1 MNTTPPAGTMPP
13 PPPRRRGLIGLF
25 VRHHTAAN
33 LLMIG
38 MVLVGVYAASRM
50 NTQFFPDIEI
60 PVINVT
66 VTWTGAS
73 AEDVEANILDAL
85 EPELR
90 FLDGVEKI
98 VSYAR
103 EGLATIS
110 MEFAPNAD
118 MQKAQS
124 DVEQAVGRV
133 TTLPEAAEQP
143 EITRVPFYD
152 RVAKVVVSGPYPE
165 KTIKIFAKQIRDG
178 LLAAGI
184 DRVTFTGS
192 RSEEISVRIPEGQL
206 RRLNLSIADVA
217 QRIRDN
223 TRDLPAGRLE
233 GPSEKQLRSLSERKT
248 PEAIGTIEVRALGSG
263 EKVRLRDIAD
273 IQHRFDRDD
282 YTVLLNGNP
291 AIELLVQ
298 RSFSADT
305 LITMRLMQRY
315 LTQIREQLPQNL
327 TVKTY
332 DVRGKLVVG
341 RLGILVAN
349 GLQGLILVLLVLF
362 LLLNMETAFWVAL
375 GIPAALLA
383 ALGVMYASGQ
393 SINMV
398 SMFGLIMMLGIVVDD
413 AIVVGEDV
421 ATRIQ
426 NGLPRA
432 EAAEQG
438 AYRMLGPVSA
448 STLTTQAS
456 FLPIFV
462 IGDRIGDIMS
472 ALPLVVLAVLFASLL
487 ECFLILPAHLRHGLG
502 AWTKPG
508 RYRLAFDAGFARF
521 RDGPFRRFVELTYTW
536 RYVTVSVMV
545 AGLIIAFGLVVGG
558 RIGFHFFPS
567 LESENL
573 TAVIEFSAGTPKAD
587 QKAAVVRIEDALR
600 RAERQLLQQARAR
613 AGEMTPPTPAAE
625 AGKSADAKTSPP
637 DDLNAQRKVDD
648 DPLGETLTD
657 IVKKSFTNIFR
668 RGEKQIESRLVEISL
683 ATLGK
688 SGRSRG
694 DNLAEISVQLTPSE
708 VRTIRTRAIVRAWYR
723 NLPKI
728 PGLERVAIVSRR
740 PGPPGRDIDIRLQ
753 RAPAETLKR
762 AAEELKEALSGYPGV
777 TAIADNLPYGK
788 PELIMEL
795 TDRGTALGFTG
806 ASVGNQVRNAFD
818 GAIATRFARG
828 DEEITVRVQR
838 TQPIGGHSA
847 LSDLHL
853 ISPTGQRVPLS
864 EVVRLREKVGFSIVQ
879 RREGIRT
886 IAVTGDID
894 QKVTSVAEITA
905 SLARDV
911 MPAIVQKY
919 GLSYEFKGRDEER
932 QTAFK
937 DLQTGALL
945 ALAMIYIVL
954 AWVFGSYWRPFAVL
968 IIVPFGIMGA
978 IYGHY
983 VMGMALSIIS
993 LIGILGLSGILVNDS
1008 IVLVD
1013 QIRRRQEM
1021 GDTLDQA
1028 AIGASTDRLRAV
1040 MLTSLT
1046 TIFGLM
1052 PLLFETSRQAQFLIP
1067 MAITI
1072 VFGLAATTILVLI
1085 LEPALIGIGGDI
1097 SRTLRGLRTLVF
1109 GRPRTSAPAE

>member
-1 MNTTPPAGTMPP
+1 MTSPPNPP
-13 PPPRRRGLIGLF
+13 PSPPRRGGIIGMF
-25 VRHHTAAN
+25 VRHQTAAN
-33 LLMIG
+33 LLMIA

-60 PVINVT
+60 PIINVT

-73 AEDVEANILDAL
+73 AEDVESNILDAL

-90 FLDGVEKI
+90 FLDGIETI
-98 VSYAR
+98 ASYAR
-103 EGLATIS
+103 EGIATIS

-124 DVEQAVGRV
+124 DVEQAVARV
-133 TTLPEAAEQP
+133 TTLPEAAEQA
-143 EITRVPFYD
+143 EIMRVPFYD
-152 RVAKVVVSGPYPE
+152 RVAKVVVSGPFPE
-165 KTIKIFAKQIRDG
+165 RTIKVFAKQIRDG

-206 RRLNLSIADVA
+206 RRLNLSIAEVA

-223 TRDLPAGRLE
+223 TRDLPAGRLK
-233 GPSEKQLRSLSERKT
+233 GASEMQLRSLSERKT

-263 EKVRLRDIAD
+263 EKVRLRDIAQ
-273 IQHRFDRDD
+273 IAHRFDRDD
-282 YTVLLNGNP
+282 YNVLLNGNP

-305 LITMRLMQRY
+305 LITMRLMQQY
-315 LTQIREQLPQNL
+315 LTGIRGQLPRNL

-332 DVRGKLVVG
+332 DVRGKLVIG

-349 GLQGLILVLLVLF
+349 GLQGLVLVLLVLF
-362 LLLNMETAFWVAL
+362 LLLNMETALWVAL

-383 ALGVMYASGQ
+383 ALGVMYVSGQ
-393 SINMV
+393 SINMI

-426 NGLPRA
+426 QGLPRA
-432 EAAEQG
+432 DAAEQG

-502 AWTKPG
+502 VWSKPG
-508 RYRLAFDAGFARF
+508 RFRRAFDAGFARF

-536 RYVTVSVMV
+536 RYVTVSVML
-545 AGLIIAFGLVVGG
+545 AGLIIAFGLVAGG

-573 TAVIEFSAGTPKAD
+573 TAVVEFAAGTPKAD
-587 QKAAVVRIEDALR
+587 QKAAVVRIEQSLR
-600 RAERQLLQQARAR
+600 RAEQQLLRRA
-613 AGEMTPPTPAAE
+613 AKKTAKPGAPAVPTPRKPAA
-625 AGKSADAKTSPP
+625 
-637 DDLNAQRKVDD
+637 AQRDD
-648 DPLGETLTD
+648 ANDPLGQSLTD
-657 IVKKSFTNIFR
+657 IVKRSFTNIFR
-668 RGEKQIESRLVEISL
+668 RGEIPTETRLVEISL

-694 DNLAEISVQLTPSE
+694 DHLAEISVQLTPSE
-708 VRTIRTRAIVRAWYR
+708 VRTIRTRAIVQAWYR
-723 NLPKI
+723 NLPAI

-740 PGPPGRDIDIRLQ
+740 VGPPGRDIDVRLQ
-753 RAPAETLKR
+753 NAPAEVLKK
-762 AAEELKEALSGYPGV
+762 AAEELKEALSGYPGL

-788 PELIMEL
+788 PELILEL
-795 TDRGTALGFTG
+795 TARGTALGFTG
-806 ASVGNQVRNAFD
+806 ASVGTQVRNAFD

-838 TQPIGGHSA
+838 TQPVGGRSA
-847 LSDLHL
+847 LTGLYL
-853 ISPTGQRVPLS
+853 ISPSGQRVPLS
-864 EVVRLREKVGFSIVQ
+864 EVVRIREKLGFALVQ

-886 IAVTGDID
+886 LAVTGDID

-911 MPAIVQKY
+911 MPALAQKY

-937 DLQTGALL
+937 DLETGALL

-1013 QIRRRQEM
+1013 QIRRRQEA
-1021 GDTLDQA
+1021 GDALREA
-1028 AIGASTDRLRAV
+1028 AIGASSDRLRAV
-1040 MLTSLT
+1040 LLTSLT
-1046 TIFGLM
+1046 TIFGLL

-1072 VFGLAATTILVLI
+1072 VFGLAATTVLVLI

-1097 SRTLRGLRTLVF
+1097 GQALRVLRTLVF
-1109 GRPRTSAPAE
+1109 GRPAAAPPAE